1 MCVCLGVFF
10 TWRVYSSSPS
20 HENKQLWL
28 ILLRC
33 IQELSAPRTAQSSK
47 YSSRGVSLRA
57 SHCLPPRLTVND
69 QPSIPKLSARNK
81 KKKRWAFIWPHPCR
95 HILENSRKRS
105 LQALLVVVLQQCGR
119 DARSPAHL
127 FFVDFWRVEQQA
139 RMGTRVKREIDAP
152 RSKYCF
158 KHIGGYSSSG
168 GGGGKAASSLRK
180 AFNKIGPVSEEITSY
195 IVLHVCP
202 DVCFS
207 HYFK

>member
-1 MCVCLGVFF
+1 MPPTVCL
-10 TWRVYSSSPS
+10 RDLQSMISPQYPS
-20 HENKQLWL
+20 
-28 ILLRC
+28 
-33 IQELSAPRTAQSSK
+33 
-47 YSSRGVSLRA
+47 Y
-57 SHCLPPRLTVND
+57 RLET
-69 QPSIPKLSARNK
+69 
-81 KKKRWAFIWPHPCR
+81 KKRWAFIWPHPCR

-152 RSKYCF
+152 RQILFQTYRRIQQQC
-158 KHIGGYSSSG
+158 GGE
-168 GGGGKAASSLRK
+168 KAASSLRK

-202 DVCFS
+202 DVCFP